1 MFNEHWGLNLDVK
14 YIMME
19 PTVHAKVAGTV
30 PGLPAALRSA
40 RLLYLPVRV
49 ALPIDPL
56 VISAG
61 LTYRFGGGMAAP
73 VLAKY

>member
-14 YIMME
+14 YITME
-19 PTVHAKVAGTV
+19 PTVHAKVAAWL
-30 PGLPAALRSA
+30 PGPLTALGPINA
-40 RLLYLPVRV
+40 PVRV

-61 LTYRFGGGMAAP
+61 LTYRFGGGIAAP

>member
-19 PTVHAKVAGTV
+19 PTVHAGVVAWSPIATGAV
-30 PGLPAALRSA
+30 GPLNI
-40 RLLYLPVRV
+40 PVRV
-49 ALPIDPL
+49 FLPLDPL
-56 VISAG
+56 VVSAG
-61 LTYRFGGGMAAP
+61 LTYRFGGGTATP